1 MYGVAAILVLVAMA
15 LALVRA
21 LRGPTVYDRILA
33 VNVFGTATVIMISI
47 VGFMIR
53 AADFVDIALIY
64 ALISFTSTLAVLRF
78 TEYQRSMD
86 DREKQESVPEG
97 EV

>member
-33 VNVFGTATVIMISI
+33 VNVFGTATVIMIST

-53 AADFVDIALIY
+53 ASDFVDIALVY
-64 ALISFTSTLAVLRF
+64 ALISFTATLAVLRF
-78 TEYQRSMD
+78 TEYQRAMAE
-86 DREKQESVPEG
+86 RENQEPTREG
-97 EV
+97 DA

>member
-33 VNVFGTATVIMISI
+33 VNVFGTATVIMISL

-53 AADFVDIALIY
+53 ASDFIDIALIY

-78 TEYQRSMD
+78 TEYQNAMAK
-86 DREKQESVPEG
+86 REEQAAASEG
-97 EV
+97 EA

>member
-33 VNVFGTATVIMISI
+33 VNVFGTATLIMISL
-47 VGFMIR
+47 VGFRIR
-53 AADFVDIALIY
+53 ASDFIDIALIY

-78 TEYQRSMD
+78 TEYQNAMAK
-86 DREKQESVPEG
+86 REEQAAASEG
-97 EV
+97 EA